1 MRTTNKEQQQGFVM
15 VMVAL
20 TLVILIGFVA
30 LGVDSGAL
38 YSARTAAQEAA
49 DAAALAGAF
58 TFINNPTAT
67 QPTTATNFAKQ
78 IAVNNKILGKAITAA
93 DVNVAVDTTN
103 KRVTVTINTTQNT
116 FFARALG
123 TSSAAIGVTAIA
135 EAADE
140 SDGGCCTRP
149 WFIPNTVYATSD
161 ICTAK
166 CDTTQLL
173 VDPTTRMPTAY
184 ATTKIGQ
191 QFLLKP
197 QSPDAALSPSEFYL
211 IDLPDADGKTSGGA
225 SYEASIVTG
234 APTASAC
241 LQNYSVLTGNMV
253 GPTKS
258 GVETLIGKPVNYTW
272 SSPGNYTRVSDNKV
286 FDMAPNV
293 VLAPIWDVC
302 NLSSFCPD
310 AKMSGTNPQLQVVGF
325 ATLFLDNVAGQGVN
339 ARLINVAG
347 CGPGVSNDEDG
358 STTFALPLRLI
369 RI

>member
-1 MRTTNKEQQQGFVM
+1 MRTSNKEQQQGFVL

-67 QPTTATNFAKQ
+67 QPATATSFAKQ
-78 IAVNNKILGKAITAA
+78 IGASNKILGKALTTA
-93 DVNVAVDTTN
+93 DINVAVDTTN
-103 KRVTVTINTTQNT
+103 KRVTVTINTTQST
-116 FFARALG
+116 FFAKAIG
-123 TSSAAIGVTAIA
+123 ASTAAIGVTAIA

-149 WFIPNTVYATSD
+149 WFIPNTVYATTD

-173 VDPTTRMPTAY
+173 VDPVTRMPTAY
-184 ATTKIGQ
+184 ATANIGV

-225 SYEASIVTG
+225 GYEASIVSG

-253 GPTKS
+253 GPTKQ
-258 GVETLIGKPVNYTW
+258 GVQTLIGNPVQYTW
-272 SSPGNYTRVSDNKV
+272 STQGYTRVSDGKI

-293 VLAPIWDVC
+293 ILAPIWDVC
-302 NLSSFCPD
+302 GLSSFCPD
-310 AKMSGTNPQLQVVGF
+310 AKMSGTNPTLQVVGF
-325 ATLFLDNVAGQGVN
+325 ATLFLDDVQGQGVN
-339 ARLINVAG
+339 ARLVNVAG
-347 CGPGVSNDEDG
+347 CGPNTNNDEDG

>member
-1 MRTTNKEQQQGFVM
+1 MRTTNKEQEKGFVL

-58 TFINNPTAT
+58 TFINTPTAT
-67 QPTTATNFAKQ
+67 QPAAATNVAKQ
-78 IAVNNKILGKAITAA
+78 IAANNKILGKAIVAG
-93 DVNVAVDTTN
+93 DVSVAVDTAN

-116 FFARALG
+116 FFAKALG
-123 TSSAAIGVTAIA
+123 TKTADIGVTAIA

-140 SDGGCCTRP
+140 TDGGCCTRP
-149 WFIPNTVYATSD
+149 WFLPNTVYATTD

-166 CDTTQLL
+166 CDTSQLL
-173 VDPTTRMPTAY
+173 VDPITKLPTAF

-197 QSPDAALSPSEFYL
+197 QSSDAALSPGEFYL

-225 SYEASIVTG
+225 GYEDNIVNG

-241 LQNYSVLTGNMV
+241 NDYYSVLTGNKL

-258 GVETLIGKPVNYTW
+258 GVETLVGKPPNYTW
-272 SSPGNYTRVSDNKV
+272 NGPGNYTRVSDNKV

-293 VLAPIWDVC
+293 ILAPIWDVC
-302 NLSSFCPD
+302 ALSTFCPD
-310 AKMSGTNPQLQVVGF
+310 AKMSGTTPQVQIVGF
-325 ATLFLDNVAGQGVN
+325 ATLFVDGVAGPGVN

-347 CGPGVSNDEDG
+347 CGPGTISNEDG